1 MVFNLIIY
9 WIRHG
14 FSCANYVKAT
24 SWIPFSH
31 TFIPDPKLHCDGIR
45 QARKLGKYF
54 SKQNIKF
61 DLICSSMLLRAMQTA
76 LLICNEQ
83 GKGPCETTKEMTEEQ
98 KEKYYQFTYY
108 LI

>member
-1 MVFNLIIY
+1 MSVDINLNIY

-24 SWIPFSH
+24 SWIPFSFSH

-45 QARKLGKYF
+45 QAKKLGKWF
-54 SKQNIKF
+54 SRENIKF

-76 LLICNEQ
+76 FLI
-83 GKGPCETTKEMTEEQ
+83 KDEMKAEA
-98 KEKYYQFTYY
+98 
-108 LI
+108 